1 MADNVFSEITESG
14 NYQEI
19 SSQSGLSELINEV
32 NNKQAQ
38 LGGKRR
44 GRKSA
49 AAKKTSKKASK
60 KTSRKGS
67 KKQSGGK
74 KRASKKTS
82 KKTSRKASKKAS
94 KKQSGGKKRSSKKTS
109 RKASKKT
116 SRKGSRKASKPEL
129 LIAVAK
135 GNKKSSKK
143 MSKKGGKKGSRK
155 GSGGPKRELPPAIKR
170 WQALVKVV
178 VDDADVPVKY
188 NEAIAVAKIYKD
200 EMMKTHKL
208 ESLDS
213 INKAI
218 KEYPNESTAAKKKYV
233 SKAQSNMADRKSA
246 KKANK

>member
-32 NNKQAQ
+32 NNKQMQ
-38 LGGKRR
+38 GGKKR
-44 GRKSA
+44 GRKPTA
-49 AAKKTSKKASK
+49 AKKASK
-60 KTSRKGS
+60 KTSRKGSRKASRKAS

-74 KRASKKTS
+74 KRASKK
-82 KKTSRKASKKAS
+82 
-94 KKQSGGKKRSSKKTS
+94 SSKKTS

-116 SRKGSRKASKPEL
+116 SRKGSRKVSKPEL

-135 GNKKSSKK
+135 GTKKASKK